1 MIRGI
6 FMLNFMEELEKFKP
20 ILGID
25 ALEEQMAT
33 EDLSDVMD
41 IIKEGMRSNK
51 GKSIN
56 KNEFSGKEQ

>member
-1 MIRGI
+1 
-6 FMLNFMEELEKFKP
+6 MLNFMEELEKFKP

>member
-1 MIRGI
+1 
-6 FMLNFMEELEKFKP
+6 MLNFTEEIKKFKP

-25 ALEEQMAT
+25 ALEEQIAT

-51 GKSIN
+51 PRSIE

>member
-1 MIRGI
+1 
-6 FMLNFMEELEKFKP
+6 MLNFMEELEKFKP

-25 ALEEQMAT
+25 ALEEKMAT